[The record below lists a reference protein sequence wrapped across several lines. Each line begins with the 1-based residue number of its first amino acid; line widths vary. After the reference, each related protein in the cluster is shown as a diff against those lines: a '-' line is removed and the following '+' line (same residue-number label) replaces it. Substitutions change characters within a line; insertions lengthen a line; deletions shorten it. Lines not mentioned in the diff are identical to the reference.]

1 MFDTQS
7 NFGDTLLSDLLV
19 LRVPVPQDGMGAHV
33 PPYLKHMGLPRTETA
48 RHDAKGRRAASS
60 AASGGG

>member
-7 NFGDTLLSDLLV
+7 SFGDTLQSDLLV
-19 LRVPVPQDGMGAHV
+19 LRVLVLQEDMGAHV
-33 PPYLKHMGLPRTETA
+33 PPYLKHMGLTRSETA
-48 RHDAKGRRAASS
+48 SHDAKGRRTASS